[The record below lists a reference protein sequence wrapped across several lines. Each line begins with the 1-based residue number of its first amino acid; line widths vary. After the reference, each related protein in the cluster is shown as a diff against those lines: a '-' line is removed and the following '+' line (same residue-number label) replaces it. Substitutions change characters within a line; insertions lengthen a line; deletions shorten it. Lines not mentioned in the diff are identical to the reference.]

1 MICGMYNLR
10 ARSVQKDIEDTQENQ
25 QSSQKHAYII
35 YAVYMCNLLYYLS

>member
-35 YAVYMCNLLYYLS
+35 LSPLNTTFIY